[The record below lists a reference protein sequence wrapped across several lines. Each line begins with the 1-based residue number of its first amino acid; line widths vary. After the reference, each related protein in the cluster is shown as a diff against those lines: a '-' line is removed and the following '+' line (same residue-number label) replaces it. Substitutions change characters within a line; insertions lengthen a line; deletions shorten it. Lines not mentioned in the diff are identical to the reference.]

1 MKYIIEKSMSSKVL
15 MAGNYYKHHHPGGI
29 SAVVQ
34 YWSENIEDL
43 QYYAT
48 WKLGGTATR
57 AWWFGK
63 SFVEIIFRLLTDKKI
78 RIVHLHFAADGSFW
92 RKEKLLRMAKM
103 FGKKVVMHCH
113 ASRFKDFYSEQS
125 EDGKRHIVDTLNK
138 ADVLIALSESWKEW
152 FISVGVVASKIVVLH
167 NITAEPQERL
177 ACKVNDGKVHMLFM
191 GELGKRKGVFD
202 IIRGLAKHRDELE
215 GKLEFRIG
223 GNTNED
229 RLMREIE
236 EGGLQNIVKFEGWV
250 AGEKKIDLLNWA
262 DLFILPSFNEGLPI
276 SILEA
281 MSYKMPIISS
291 PVGGIPE
298 VVKDGVNG
306 AIVTPGNDDEIFA
319 AIKKYVDDR
328 TLLSTHGEESFKV
341 VQTYLPNFVMNHL
354 KRIYEGL
361 IKNLEQENTAYI
373 GR

>member
-34 YWSENIEDL
+34 YWNENIEDL

-92 RKEKLLRMAKM
+92 RKEKLLRMAKC

-113 ASRFKDFYSEQS
+113 SSRFKDFYAERSD
-125 EDGKRHIVDTLNK
+125 DGKRHIVDTLNK

-167 NITAEPQERL
+167 NITAEPQERP

-202 IIRGLAKHRDELE
+202 IIRGLAKHTDELE

-236 EGGLQNIVKFEGWV
+236 ERGLQNIVRFEGWV

-262 DLFILPSFNEGLPI
+262 NLFILPSFNEGLPI

-319 AIKKYVDDR
+319 AIKKYLDDR
-328 TLLSTHGEESFKV
+328 TLLSTQGEESFKV
-341 VQTYLPNFVMNHL
+341 VQTYLPDYVMNDLRH
-354 KRIYEGL
+354 IYKIL
-361 IKNLEQENTAYI
+361 LDNFNL
-373 GR
+373 

>member
-1 MKYIIEKSMSSKVL
+1 MKKIIDKSLSSRVL

-43 QYYAT
+43 QYYPT
-48 WKLGGTATR
+48 WKLGGWATR
-57 AWWFGK
+57 AWWFGW
-63 SFVEIIFRLLTDKKI
+63 SSARIFFRLLTDRKI
-78 RIVHLHFAADGSFW
+78 EIVHLHFAADGSFW

-125 EDGKRHIVDTLNK
+125 ENGEKHIVDTLNK

-152 FISVGVVASKIVVLH
+152 FVSVGIEASKIVVLH
-167 NITAEPQERL
+167 NITANPQVRPE
-177 ACKVNDGKVHMLFM
+177 CKVQDNKVHLLFM
-191 GELGKRKGVFD
+191 GELGRRKGVFD

-229 RLMREIE
+229 KLMQEIE
-236 EGGLQNIVKFEGWV
+236 EGGLKNIVKFEGWV

-281 MSYKMPIISS
+281 MSYKMPIIST

-298 VVKDGVNG
+298 VVKEGING
-306 AIVTPGNDDEIFA
+306 AIVNPGNEEEIFL
-319 AIKKYVDDR
+319 AIKKFVDDR
-328 TLLSTHGEESFKV
+328 TLLTRHGEESYKI
-341 VQTYLPNFVMNHL
+341 VQTYLPDYVMSHL
-354 KRIYEGL
+354 KKIYEEL
-361 IKNLEQENTAYI
+361 IK
-373 GR
+373 

>member
-1 MKYIIEKSMSSKVL
+1 MKYIIDKTLSSKVL
-15 MAGNYYKHHHPGGI
+15 MAGNYYKNHHPGGI

-48 WKLGGTATR
+48 WKLGGVATR

-63 SFVEIIFRLLTDKKI
+63 SYVEIFFRLLLDKKI

-113 ASRFKDFYSEQS
+113 SSRFKDFYSERS
-125 EDGKRHIVDTLNK
+125 DDGKRNIVDTLNK

-167 NITAEPQERL
+167 NITAQPQVRPT
-177 ACKVNDGKVHMLFM
+177 CKVNDGKVHMLFM
-191 GELGKRKGVFD
+191 GELGMRKGVFD
-202 IIRGLAKHRDELE
+202 IIRGLAKHCDELE

-236 EGGLQNIVKFEGWV
+236 EGGLNVVNKMIVSKVWLAVLVVSCCVGWFMTTFGNNLDMAQFNWNLYYYPNLLFAT
-250 AGEKKIDLLNWA
+250 AGTYVFYLISLLISKKN
-262 DLFILPSFNEGLPI
+262 GL
-276 SILEA
+276 
-281 MSYKMPIISS
+281 ISS
-291 PVGGIPE
+291 SLAFLGKYSLILVCFPVIETYVIPF
-298 VVKDGVNG
+298 N
-306 AIVTPGNDDEIFA
+306 
-319 AIKKYVDDR
+319 
-328 TLLSTHGEESFKV
+328 
-341 VQTYLPNFVMNHL
+341 
-354 KRIYEGL
+354 
-361 IKNLEQENTAYI
+361 
-373 GR
+373 

>member
-1 MKYIIEKSMSSKVL
+1 MKYIIDKTLSSKVL

-48 WKLGGTATR
+48 WKLGGAATR

-63 SFVEIIFRLLTDKKI
+63 SYVEIFFRLLLDRKI
-78 RIVHLHFAADGSFW
+78 RIIHLHFAADGSFW
-92 RKEKLLRMAKM
+92 RKEKLLRMAKL

-113 ASRFKDFYSEQS
+113 SSRFKDFYAERSD
-125 EDGKRHIVDTLNK
+125 DGKRHIVDTLNK

-167 NITAEPQERL
+167 NITAEPQERS

-250 AGEKKIDLLNWA
+250 AGEKKIDLLKWA
-262 DLFILPSFNEGLPI
+262 NLFILPSFNEGLPI

-281 MSYKMPIISS
+281 MSYKMPVISS

-306 AIVTPGNDDEIFA
+306 AIVTPGNDEEIFA

-341 VQTYLPNFVMNHL
+341 VQAYLPGYVMNHL

-361 IKNLEQENTAYI
+361 IK
-373 GR
+373 